1 MPFCRE
7 SKHPWSWR
15 IAFGSTNSTLLM
27 PTASPPTNSTLELE
41 DLLESFTKAKERIWA
56 LELEFEQAKRVAYE
70 ARSKEA

>member
-1 MPFCRE
+1 
-7 SKHPWSWR
+7 
-15 IAFGSTNSTLLM
+15 M